1 MMRKYFPLEVIE
13 RLFIAVD
20 DNDVIDTQVSL
31 PPTITLRCSPEII
44 HDNYALC
51 LRFWLDGVNRK
62 ELLHLTLK
70 QAKGKILTD
79 DERKKYKYMRARYKH
94 LRFAQRLY
102 LKKHQDG
109 FLFGKTT
116 VFWGVFRTA
125 FVTVRKIL
133 CRITATCYG
142 FI

>member
-62 ELLHLTLK
+62 ELLRLTLK

-79 DERKKYKYMRARYKH
+79 DERKTYKYMRARYKH

-102 LKKHQDG
+102 LKNTRQD
-109 FLFGKTT
+109 FYSAKRRY
-116 VFWGVFRTA
+116 VWAIFRMVS
-125 FVTVRKIL
+125 VTVRKIL

>member
-62 ELLHLTLK
+62 ELLRLTLK
-70 QAKGKILTD
+70 QAKA
-79 DERKKYKYMRARYKH
+79 KYLQTMSAKRINTCGRAISICVS
-94 LRFAQRLY
+94 LS
-102 LKKHQDG
+102 DC
-109 FLFGKTT
+109 
-116 VFWGVFRTA
+116 
-125 FVTVRKIL
+125 I
-133 CRITATCYG
+133 
-142 FI
+142 